1 MVYDRDVL
9 QINQLFNERVDKR
22 VYEKVCEVIEKISD
36 IHNIPLKL
44 LRRDALGENGH
55 CMGLKRDGTLCTK
68 NAAGGSNFC
77 NFHINDRRLCEP
89 VERSSNVVRHNHP
102 WPGPRVEG
110 CPKCEEDK
118 NKRQTNELRELASI
132 M

>member
-1 MVYDRDVL
+1 MVYDKDVL

>member
-1 MVYDRDVL
+1 MVYDKDVL

-68 NAAGGSNFC
+68 NATGGSNFC

-89 VERSSNVVRHNHP
+89 VERPSNVVRHNHP

>member
-1 MVYDRDVL
+1 MVYDKDVL

-68 NAAGGSNFC
+68 NAAGGTNFC

>member
-1 MVYDRDVL
+1 MVYDKDVL

-22 VYEKVCEVIEKISD
+22 VYEKVCKVIEKISD

-68 NAAGGSNFC
+68 NAAGGTNFC

-89 VERSSNVVRHNHP
+89 VERSNNVVRHNHP

>member
-1 MVYDRDVL
+1 MVYDKDVL

-36 IHNIPLKL
+36 IHNIPVKL

-89 VERSSNVVRHNHP
+89 VERSGNVVRHNHP